1 MLIQILTQQP
11 QMLGTLLRNTPIWVW
26 GLLAALTALGLV
38 QARQR
43 QASWARVSLLP
54 IAMTALSIWGS
65 VSAFGASPLFG
76 FVMLAWLVA
85 AAVALAVLASMPAPR
100 GTAYDSA
107 SRSFTLPG
115 SWVPM
120 ALIMGI
126 FLTRYAAGV
135 ELAMQP
141 GLARDGQFTLVVGAL
156 YGLFSG
162 IFIARAARLWRLAHG
177 PLAERLLDAVR
188 RRLTPQ
194 RDPW

>member
-1 MLIQILTQQP
+1 MLIQTLTQHP
-11 QMLGTLLRNTPIWVW
+11 EMFGLIVKKTPPWVW
-26 GLLAALTALGLV
+26 GLLAALTVLGLV

-43 QASWARVSLLP
+43 TASWARVSLLP
-54 IAMTALSIWGS
+54 ISMTALSIWGS

-76 FVMLAWLVA
+76 YVMLAWLMA

-100 GTAYDSA
+100 GALYDSA
-107 SRSFTLPG
+107 SRRFTLPG

-126 FLTRYAAGV
+126 FLTRYAVGI

-162 IFIARAARLWRLAHG
+162 IFMARAARLWRLAHG
-177 PLAERLLDAVR
+177 PLTERLLDAAR
-188 RRLTPQ
+188 RRLTLQ